1 MQALQRLG
9 LAVPSTVAIGNGTSV
24 QLQDNRAQQLQQQMQ
39 QQVQQQLSQLQSQQQ
54 KLQQQ
59 QVLNKI
65 LTLQGRSMH
74 GMQGMAQPREDD
86 GIAAKSASESG
97 TVTENSNNSEDI
109 LSISGGRLPDGVEEG
124 EVDSEEIKEF
134 FRLIYFC

>member
-9 LAVPSTVAIGNGTSV
+9 ITVPSTVAIGNGTSV
-24 QLQDNRAQQLQQQMQ
+24 QLQDSRAQQLQQQLQ
-39 QQVQQQLSQLQSQQQ
+39 QQMQQQLSQLQSQQQ

-65 LTLQGRSMH
+65 LSLQGRSMH
-74 GMQGMAQPREDD
+74 STLGMAQPPREDD
-86 GIAAKSASESG
+86 GTAAKSASESG
-97 TVTENSNNSEDI
+97 TMTENSNNSEDI
-109 LSISGGRLPDGVEEG
+109 HSLFGGRFSDGVEEG

-134 FRLIYFC
+134 FR